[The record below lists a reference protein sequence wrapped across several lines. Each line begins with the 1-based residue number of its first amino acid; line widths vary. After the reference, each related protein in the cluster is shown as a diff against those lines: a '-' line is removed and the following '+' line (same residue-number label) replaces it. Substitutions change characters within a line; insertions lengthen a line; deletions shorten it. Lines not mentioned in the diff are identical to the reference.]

1 MFSQKEIDDIRN
13 KRRRMRDESASCDD
27 HLLIHNTDRDI
38 KAINGDHKE
47 DESNLILETESTTIV
62 EEGFEKSVEEEFVQ
76 EYAKMSE
83 NEEKVNDAW
92 LNSLKTSENDDTQVV
107 YEVKAKENEEKSEK
121 MDILY
126 DLPKVEVIRL
136 LVSKLEDGQS
146 PSDYIKTYDSRD
158 KTEDQ
163 DESPYEVSDLAH
175 VLTMSWQN
183 VYFMTKDEIVEALMN
198 YKNNNK
204 ELKTYEFRWV
214 RDELAVHG
222 PYQHEDILMWIVY
235 GYVSEENPILV
246 RELNEDG
253 NPITQEW
260 QNYKD
265 SDIFN
270 IFSTSND
277 ENNGNDQSSKKEAE
291 EEKKPGFEFMYQ
303 DGYATRKRQKLLS
316 LKLKEKHE
324 IY

>member
-1 MFSQKEIDDIRN
+1 
-13 KRRRMRDESASCDD
+13 MREVSSTCDD
-27 HLLIHNTDRDI
+27 HMLLHNPREDLNL
-38 KAINGDHKE
+38 INGDHKE
-47 DESNLILETESTTIV
+47 DQSKLIIETESTTLV
-62 EEGFEKSVEEEFVQ
+62 GEGFDKSVEDEFVH
-76 EYAKMSE
+76 EYAKFSE
-83 NEEKVNDAW
+83 NEEKVNDVW

-107 YEVKAKENEEKSEK
+107 YELKAKENEEKSEK

-126 DLPKVEVIRL
+126 ELPKVEVIRL

-146 PSDYIKTYDSRD
+146 PSDYIKSYDSRD
-158 KTEDQ
+158 KTEE
-163 DESPYEVSDLAH
+163 DEDSPYEVSDLAH

-198 YKNNNK
+198 YKNNKK
-204 ELKTYEFRWV
+204 EQKTYEFRWV

-253 NPITQEW
+253 NPINLEW

-277 ENNGNDQSSKKEAE
+277 GSSGNDESSNDAE
-291 EEKKPGFEFMYQ
+291 EEKRAGFEFMYQ
-303 DGYATRKRQKLLS
+303 DGYATRKRKKLLG
-316 LKLKEKHE
+316 LKIKEKHG

>member
-1 MFSQKEIDDIRN
+1 
-13 KRRRMRDESASCDD
+13 MRDESSSCDE
-27 HLLIHNTDRDI
+27 HLLIHNPGEVI
-38 KAINGDHKE
+38 KSINGEHKE
-47 DESNLILETESTTIV
+47 DKSKLILETESTTLV
-62 EEGFEKSVEEEFVQ
+62 EEGFEKSVDEEFVN
-76 EYAKMSE
+76 EYSKMIDE
-83 NEEKVNDAW
+83 EEKVNDAW

-107 YEVKAKENEEKSEK
+107 YEAKGKENEEKSEK

-126 DLPKVEVIRL
+126 ELPKVEVIRL

-158 KTEDQ
+158 KTDEDE
-163 DESPYEVSDLAH
+163 DSPYEVSDLAH
-175 VLTMSWQN
+175 VLTMSWKN

-204 ELKTYEFRWV
+204 EQKTYEFRWV

-246 RELNEDG
+246 RELNEEG
-253 NPITQEW
+253 NPITLEW

-270 IFSTSND
+270 IFSTSD
-277 ENNGNDQSSKKEAE
+277 DGTGGNEDSSKKEAE

-303 DGYATRKRQKLLS
+303 DGYATRKRQKLLG
-316 LKLKEKHE
+316 LKVKEKHE
-324 IY
+324 LY